1 MTEQKFVV
9 VNMKFF
15 TVLLISALT
24 VCAVFADYAEEDDV
38 LVLTT
43 GDFDKAVEEFKLL
56 LVEFCKAN
64 FHNS

>member
-1 MTEQKFVV
+1 VTEQKFGV

-15 TVLLISALT
+15 TVLLISALA

-56 LVEFCKAN
+56 LVEFCKLGKLP
-64 FHNS
+64 